1 MKKINWKV
9 LIITSILCL
18 LPILV
23 GVYYYDALPNEVPI
37 HFNINNEPDNY
48 GSKEFAI
55 FGLPIIMVVVQIF
68 CCVVCDI
75 GNKEQKKYKL
85 IAVSKWIIP
94 IITIVIYITT
104 IGFALGYNI
113 DIRRVSCLCVG
124 LVFILIGNY
133 FPKTDQKVAFRTGI
147 HLHDIYLAKL
157 DEKNYRKIA
166 RLTGYT
172 FMISGILMIISLFF
186 KPIFTV
192 IVLVLVILVSIIITI
207 YAFVLAK
214 KNNKEE

>member
-1 MKKINWKV
+1 MKKIDWKI

-18 LPILV
+18 LPILI
-23 GVYYYDALPNEVPI
+23 GLYYYNELPNKVPI

-55 FGLPIIMVVVQIF
+55 FGLPLIMFLTQIF
-68 CCVVCDI
+68 CCVICDI

-85 IAVSKWIIP
+85 ITVSKWIIP
-94 IITIVIYITT
+94 IITIIIYITT

-113 DIRRVSCLCVG
+113 DIRRIACLCVG
-124 LVFILIGNY
+124 IVFILIGNY
-133 FPKTDQKVAFRTGI
+133 MPKTDQKVAFRTGI
-147 HLHDIYLAKL
+147 HLHDIYLGKL
-157 DEKNYRKIA
+157 DEKHYRKIA

-172 FMISGILMIISLFF
+172 FMLSGILMLISLFF

-192 IVLVLVILVSIIITI
+192 IALTLVILVSIIITI
-207 YAFVLAK
+207 YAFVLSK
-214 KNNKEE
+214 KDKKEE